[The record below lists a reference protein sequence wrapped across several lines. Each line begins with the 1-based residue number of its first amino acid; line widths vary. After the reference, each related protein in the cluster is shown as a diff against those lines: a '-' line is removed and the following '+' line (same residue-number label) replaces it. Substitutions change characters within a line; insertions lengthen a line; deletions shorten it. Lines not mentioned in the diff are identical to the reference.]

1 MNATRYA
8 GTREQSGLAP
18 CRGIPRSIQ
27 SPCRGEAGV
36 RLHSL
41 VTVDSHPVRLLNYDA
56 PGGTA
61 PAADRW
67 SPALAGYRCFERR
80 TELSATSD
88 AWNDLVQILMSWGIK
103 TRSGFSVEPTPGQHR
118 VEVAENYTLVL
129 RIGPMHVREPVRIM
143 AVVDQPDRVGF
154 SYGTLDGHPVAG
166 EEAFIL
172 ERETDG
178 RVTLVLRSISRAPS
192 GAWRR
197 AYPFARLLLP
207 VFRRRYSR
215 ALR

>member
-1 MNATRYA
+1 M
-8 GTREQSGLAP
+8 
-18 CRGIPRSIQ
+18 
-27 SPCRGEAGV
+27 
-36 RLHSL
+36 
-41 VTVDSHPVRLLNYDA
+41 TVDSHPVRRLNYDA

-67 SPALAGYRCFERR
+67 SPASDGYGCFERR

-88 AWNDLVQILMSWGIK
+88 AWNDLVQILMTWGIK
-103 TRSGFSVEPTPGQHR
+103 TRSGFSVEPMPGQHR
-118 VEVAENYTLVL
+118 VEVGENYTLVL
-129 RIGPMHVREPVRIM
+129 RIGPMQVREPVRIM

-172 ERETDG
+172 DRANDG
-178 RVTLVLRSISRAPS
+178 RVTLVQRSISRAPS
-192 GAWRR
+192 GAWRL
-197 AYPFARLLLP
+197 AYPFARLLQP